1 MKLSLDDM
9 RDYLDQKAA
18 QYNRPDF
25 IPFDPISIPH
35 SFSKKEDVEISAF
48 LAATISWGNR
58 KSIVTNANR
67 MMDMMGR
74 EPYEFVINH
83 SASDLR
89 TLKSFVHRTFNG
101 EDFIGFIK
109 CLQHVYAH
117 HKGLEH
123 LFYQGFKQGDAD
135 VAISFFRE
143 KFFEGKHADRTEK
156 HVSNP
161 LAGSSAKRLNMYL
174 RWMVRNDKAGV
185 DFGIWK
191 KIKPAKLSLP
201 LDVHTGNVG
210 RALGLLSRTQNDWK
224 AVAEI
229 DTALRLLDP
238 IDPVKY
244 DFALFG
250 IGVSGELN

>member
-1 MKLSLDDM
+1 MKLSLKEM
-9 RDYLDQKAA
+9 RDYLNEKVV

-35 SFSKKEDVEISAF
+35 SFSKKEDIEISAF

-67 MMDMMGR
+67 IMDLMDR
-74 EPYEFVINH
+74 APYDFILNH
-83 SASDLR
+83 KTADLR
-89 TLKSFVHRTFNG
+89 SMKSFVHRTFNG
-101 EDFIGFIK
+101 EDLDGFVK
-109 CLQHVYAH
+109 CVRHLYSEYG
-117 HKGLEH
+117 GLEQV
-123 LFYQGFKQGDAD
+123 FFEGFEKGEAD

-143 KFFEGKHADRTEK
+143 KFFEGKHAARTEK

-174 RWMVRNDKAGV
+174 RWMVRNDQAGV

-191 KIKPAKLSLP
+191 KISPSKLSLP

-210 RALGLLSRTQNDWK
+210 RTLGLLSRTQNDWK

-229 DTALRLLDP
+229 DQALRTLDP
-238 IDPVKY
+238 KDPIKY

>member
-1 MKLSLDDM
+1 MKLSLEDM
-9 RDYLDQKAA
+9 RDYLNEKVV

-25 IPFDPISIPH
+25 IALDPISIPH

-58 KSIVTNANR
+58 KSIVTNANK
-67 MMDMMGR
+67 MMDLMDRAPFDFIM
-74 EPYEFVINH
+74 NH
-83 SASDLR
+83 TATDLR
-89 TLKSFVHRTFNG
+89 ALKSFVHRTFNG
-101 EDFIGFIK
+101 DDFIGFVK
-109 CLQHVYAH
+109 CIQHLYQEQG
-117 HKGLEH
+117 GLEQT
-123 LFYQGFKQGDAD
+123 FYEGFKKGEAD

-143 KFFEGKHADRTEK
+143 KFFEGKHQARTQK

-161 LAGSSAKRLNMYL
+161 ISGSSAKRLNMYL
-174 RWMVRNDKAGV
+174 RWMVRDDRAGV

-191 KIKPAKLSLP
+191 KIKPSKLSLP

-210 RALGLLSRTQNDWK
+210 RELGLLSRTQNDWK

-229 DTALRLLDP
+229 DQALRLLDP
-238 IDPVKY
+238 KDPVKY

>member
-35 SFSKKEDVEISAF
+35 SFTKKEDVEISAF

-67 MMDMMGR
+67 MMDLMGR

-109 CLQHVYAH
+109 CLQHVYAQ

-123 LFYQGFKQGDAD
+123 LFHQGFKRGDAD

-143 KFFEGKHADRTEK
+143 KFFEAKHPARTEK

-161 LAGSSAKRLNMYL
+161 LSGSSAKRLNMYL

-191 KIKPAKLSLP
+191 KIEPAKLSLP

-238 IDPVKY
+238 FDPVKY